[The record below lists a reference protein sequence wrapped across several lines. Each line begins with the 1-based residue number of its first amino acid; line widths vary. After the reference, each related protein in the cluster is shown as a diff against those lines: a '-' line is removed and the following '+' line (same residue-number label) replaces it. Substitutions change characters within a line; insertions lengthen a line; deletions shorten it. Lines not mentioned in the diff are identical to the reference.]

1 MEPSANEDTSVGCSA
16 ASWRM
21 EMVREYI
28 FGCMKVVDG
37 EALYESSSFKD
48 VFLTKHVAPGQSL

>member
-1 MEPSANEDTSVGCSA
+1 MGCSA

-21 EMVREYI
+21 EMVIEYI

-48 VFLTKHVAPGQSL
+48 VFLTKHVAPG

>member
-1 MEPSANEDTSVGCSA
+1 VGCSA

-21 EMVREYI
+21 EMVIEYI

-37 EALYESSSFKD
+37 EALYGSSSFKYIS
-48 VFLTKHVAPGQSL
+48 LTKHVAPG